1 MKGALKRFREQQRRA
16 IKRSYNNA
24 VSIYEQTLQQVVA
37 ADPRQPNPDTRNYT
51 FKMRPGVVY
60 AMRCPD
66 RGEFYRTIYLKTNPL
81 TGDLQTLVSNPV
93 YGMTPPGMLEVS
105 PEQVTKQQRDRNFT
119 NPNAFPFRP
128 NLNGGQS

>member
-1 MKGALKRFREQQRRA
+1 MKGALKRFREQQQQA
-16 IKRSYNNA
+16 IKRSYTNA

-37 ADPRQPNPDTRNYT
+37 AAPGRQRQDDRDLVL
-51 FKMRPGVVY
+51 KMRPGVVY

-66 RGEFYRTIYLKTNPL
+66 RPEDYYRTVYLKTNPL

-119 NPNAFPFRP
+119 NLNAFPFR
-128 NLNGGQS
+128 GQS

>member
-60 AMRCPD
+60 AMR
-66 RGEFYRTIYLKTNPL
+66 
-81 TGDLQTLVSNPV
+81 
-93 YGMTPPGMLEVS
+93 PPGMLEVS

-119 NPNAFPFRP
+119 NLNAFPFRP